1 MVNEKELNK
10 ELADFKQKR
19 LEEGKF
25 PCKCGHFEASHVKS
39 LCIGCHGDEEHPASA
54 HGEGW
59 AVGSCF
65 HLFEIMDNLT
75 IVEWMA
81 QNKNNPL

>member
-1 MVNEKELNK
+1 MNNDALNGELF
-10 ELADFKQKR
+10 EWKQKR

-25 PCKCGHFEASHVKS
+25 PCLCGHFESVHVKN

-65 HLFEIMDNLT
+65 HKYVQMPNLD

-81 QNKNNPL
+81 KNKQDLK

>member
-1 MVNEKELNK
+1 MLNENELNK
-10 ELADFKQKR
+10 ELFNWKQKR

-25 PCKCGHFEASHVKS
+25 PCVCGHLENVHIKN
-39 LCIGCHGDEEHPASA
+39 LCIGCHGDDAHPASA

-65 HLFEIMDNLT
+65 HKYEQLDNLS
-75 IVEWMA
+75 IIEWIA
-81 QNKNNPL
+81 KNKEELK